1 MDFFIKK
8 ELLRAQRS
16 RILNC
21 NKKRFLRELI
31 ADRCKMRKILI
42 ADRCNCGVFV
52 YFVYVN
58 NIFIQ
63 AAR

>member
-52 YFVYVN
+52 
-58 NIFIQ
+58 
-63 AAR
+63 